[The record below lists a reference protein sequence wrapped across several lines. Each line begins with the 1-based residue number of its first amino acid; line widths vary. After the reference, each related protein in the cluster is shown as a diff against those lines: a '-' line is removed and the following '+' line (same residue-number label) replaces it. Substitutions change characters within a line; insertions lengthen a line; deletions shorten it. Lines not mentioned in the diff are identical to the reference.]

1 MAQIKPMPV
10 HIREYYKAMKEAY
23 TQKKDEANECFT
35 YFEKDY
41 EINGGEKEFQTEELE
56 VFKII

>member
-1 MAQIKPMPV
+1 MNIL
-10 HIREYYKAMKEAY
+10 
-23 TQKKDEANECFT
+23 KKDDANEYFT

-41 EINGGEKEFQTEELE
+41 EIFGGEPEFQTEELE

>member
-1 MAQIKPMPV
+1 MNIK
-10 HIREYYKAMKEAY
+10 
-23 TQKKDEANECFT
+23 KKDIANKYFT
-35 YFEKDY
+35 YFDKDY